1 MYRGKR
7 NILLRD
13 LVSAL
18 KMATAN
24 PAKVIGVD
32 HFKGKIE
39 EGYDADLNLL
49 NDDLGIDMTMV
60 MGKIVKR

>member
-1 MYRGKR
+1 
-7 NILLRD
+7 
-13 LVSAL
+13 
-18 KMATAN
+18 MATAN